1 MSPRTLDTL
10 CRFVGL
16 VSVLPFLGI
25 LIAAYCDYSAPIRV
39 VIRYEQPHVVTT
51 TVVRVHGDDNA
62 RILREAFEAVDE
74 HVASLKAEIKRLRD
88 ECTLLRMPSQTI
100 VITHGGGS
108 ITLGTPQALRT
119 PLDECKET
127 LSATADQRDLW
138 QRTALELGASL
149 DECKIAMSANVTAI
163 TKERDAWK
171 NTPMER
177 AADEFDLAHQRY
189 SECCALES
197 PRPLSECTG
206 CSTEKAALHEA
217 HSRLAN
223 LTACATKRT
232 PLQDVEERQ
241 RALDR
246 CRYSGEKV
254 CFPERTGPRCL
265 GCEAEAR
272 ELDAAKKRQESAS
285 GAIFASV
292 KFTETNLNTA
302 VDASCA
308 AQLAN
313 MTAERDK
320 WQQRAAVQTGEEE
333 VRRLEK
339 LYGICSSRPGWLC
352 TRVIETD
359 AKGHVTRS
367 DCIECMDDL
376 AKLNDAKQRLAA
388 ANSCPTDLAE
398 CRATQLAHDREYNA
412 LAEVCGYGTA
422 VLSVLET
429 LYRLPMMRNP

>member
-25 LIAAYCDYSAPIRV
+25 LFAAYCDYSAPTRV
-39 VIRYEQPHVVTT
+39 VIRYEQPHIVTT

-88 ECTLLRMPSQTI
+88 ECTLLRAPSETI
-100 VITHGGGS
+100 VVTNGHGS
-108 ITLGTPQALRT
+108 ITIGTRQSIRT

-138 QRTALELGASL
+138 QRTALELGTSL

-171 NTPMER
+171 NTPVQM
-177 AADEFDLAHQRY
+177 ATAEFDLAHKRY
-189 SECCALES
+189 SEC
-197 PRPLSECTG
+197 RTG
-206 CSTEKAALHEA
+206 CSTEKAALYEA

-232 PLQDVEERQ
+232 PMQDVEEGRQ
-241 RALDR
+241 ALDQR
-246 CRYSGEKV
+246 GDGGWKAR
-254 CFPERTGPRCL
+254 FPEPPGRQFVGW
-265 GCEAEAR
+265 EAETQEPA
-272 ELDAAKKRQESAS
+272 AAKKRQESTS
-285 GAIFASV
+285 SPVFASV
-292 KFTETNLNTA
+292 KFAATNLNTV

-308 AQLAN
+308 AQLAD
-313 MTAERDK
+313 MTEERDK

-376 AKLNDAKQRLAA
+376 AKLKDAKQRLAA

-412 LAEVCGYGTA
+412 LAQVCEYGTA

>member
-16 VSVLPFLGI
+16 VSVLPLLGI
-25 LIAAYCDYSAPIRV
+25 LIAAYCDYSAPTRV

-62 RILREAFEAVDE
+62 RILREAFEGVDE

-88 ECTLLRMPSQTI
+88 ECTLLRAPSGTI
-100 VITHGGGS
+100 VVTNGDGS

-138 QRTALELGASL
+138 QRTALELGTSL
-149 DECKIAMSANVTAI
+149 DECKIALSGNVTMI
-163 TKERDAWK
+163 TNERDAWK
-171 NTPMER
+171 NMFLETAMAEFNR
-177 AADEFDLAHQRY
+177 AQQQY
-189 SECCALES
+189 WKCCLDD
-197 PRPLSECTG
+197 PRPHLKCRG
-206 CSTEKAALHEA
+206 CSAEETVLHEA
-217 HSRLAN
+217 DGRLAK
-223 LTACATKRT
+223 LAAYAAQRK
-232 PLQDVEERQ
+232 PMQDVGEGQ
-241 RALDR
+241 QALDQR
-246 CRYSGEKV
+246 GDGGWKAR
-254 CFPERTGPRCL
+254 FPEPPGRQFVGW
-265 GCEAEAR
+265 EAETQ
-272 ELDAAKKRQESAS
+272 EPAAAEKRQESTS
-285 GAIFASV
+285 SPVFASV
-292 KFTETNLNTA
+292 KFAETNLNTA

-359 AKGHVTRS
+359 AKGHVTRG
-367 DCIECMDDL
+367 DCIECMEDL

-412 LAEVCGYGTA
+412 LVEVCGYGTT